1 MTVSDHATSF
11 GLGAAVA
18 AVATVGAVGAGAA
31 VATVGA
37 VGAVSAGAVV
47 VGAGALVGAVFWGAV
62 GVEAAGALVGAAEEP
77 RSAIAGALSSVA
89 AIAFAA
95 AWHFGGQP
103 AALPAAPVASAPV
116 TTLIAEGKCKDIQ
129 TRFTGKDGT
138 RVELILPPGCTL
150 NPAP

>member
-1 MTVSDHATSF
+1 MF
-11 GLGAAVA
+11 GIAAFELVE
-18 AVATVGAVGAGAA
+18 
-31 VATVGA
+31 
-37 VGAVSAGAVV
+37 V
-47 VGAGALVGAVFWGAV
+47 VGALASTAKD
-62 GVEAAGALVGAAEEP
+62 P
-77 RSAIAGALSSVA
+77 RPAIAGALSSAGV
-89 AIAFAA
+89 IAFAA
-95 AWHFGGQP
+95 AWHLGAQP

>member
-1 MTVSDHATSF
+1 MWCIGVVSCHS
-11 GLGAAVA
+11 
-18 AVATVGAVGAGAA
+18 
-31 VATVGA
+31 
-37 VGAVSAGAVV
+37 
-47 VGAGALVGAVFWGAV
+47 AVFLCGV
-62 GVEAAGALVGAAEEP
+62 VSCSSQGFGVEAAGALVGAAEEP
-77 RSAIAGALSSVA
+77 RSAIAGALTSVA

>member
-1 MTVSDHATSF
+1 MTVSNNVASF
-11 GLGAAVA
+11 GRGAVAGAAVA
-18 AVATVGAVGAGAA
+18 AAG
-31 VATVGA
+31 V
-37 VGAVSAGAVV
+37 AGAVV
-47 VGAGALVGAVFWGAV
+47 AGGSGGVAVAV
-62 GVEAAGALVGAAEEP
+62 
-77 RSAIAGALSSVA
+77 SAIAVSAVSAVALCALASSDEPPAAAFGALTSVA
-89 AIAFAA
+89 AIAFT

>member
-18 AVATVGAVGAGAA
+18 AVATVGAVGAGA
-31 VATVGA
+31 G
-37 VGAVSAGAVV
+37 VSAMGAGAVV
-47 VGAGALVGAVFWGAV
+47 VGVGAVVGAVFWGAV
-62 GVEAAGALVGAAEEP
+62 GVEVAGALSEFGAAEEP
-77 RSAIAGALSSVA
+77 RSAIAGALTSVA
-89 AIAFAA
+89 AIAFTA